1 MRKYLIQAIAI
12 STLIIAGC
20 SEDIDTSSRYVFK
33 EETITSYLSKHDQ
46 YSEYFRLMNEVL
58 VSTMSETNVSQ
69 LLSAR
74 GHYTVFAPTTMP
86 SKPTSTR
93 WSRKVSLRKQAG
105 MHSQASASLTP
116 SSMSS
121 SSTASLTVAT
131 TTASTRLT
139 PCRRRQQHPTAW
151 RFPCPT

>member
-1 MRKYLIQAIAI
+1 MSDMRKYLIQAIAI

-58 VSTMSETNVSQ
+58 VSTMSEQS
-69 LLSAR
+69 L
-74 GHYTVFAPTTMP
+74 PPPTMP